1 MTTLYREFVIKNPAI
16 WETFMA
22 FAKQNVKA
30 MVEAGHPMRI
40 IATSSDSRRNNEQ
53 NKRYW
58 GFVLKTVADQAWVE
72 GKQYSQDVW
81 HEYFARKF
89 GVCEDITLPGGE
101 VITRRKS
108 TTQMT
113 VSEFA
118 EYMTQ
123 CETYAATK
131 LGVEFV
137 SQV

>member
-1 MTTLYREFVIKNPAI
+1 MSALYREFVIKNPAT
-16 WETFMA
+16 WESFMA

-30 MVEAGHPMRI
+30 LAEGGRPLRL
-40 IATSSDSRRNNEQ
+40 IATSSDSKRNTEQ

-89 GVCEDITLPGGE
+89 GVCEDITLPDGE

-118 EYMTQ
+118 EYMNQ
-123 CETYAATK
+123 CESYAATK

-137 SQV
+137 P